1 MGQEESEAFLLECR
15 DTKLVGDIHEAF
27 HIFPGY
33 GALKTEKELA

>member
-15 DTKLVGDIHEAF
+15 NTKFVGDIHEAF
-27 HIFPGY
+27 HILPGY